1 MWPQM
6 VPMLH
11 QTLNNI
17 RVDLGNCKGKI
28 LIMKEQ
34 IKLVCVR

>member
-11 QTLNNI
+11 QILNNI
-17 RVDLGNCKGKI
+17 RVDLGNYKGKI
-28 LIMKEQ
+28 FIMKEQ
-34 IKLVCVR
+34 IKLVCMK

>member
-11 QTLNNI
+11 QILNNV

-28 LIMKEQ
+28 FIMKEPME
-34 IKLVCVR
+34 LVDVR